1 MKEFS
6 INKGTLKS
14 SFFFQKKF
22 VIVSIFFMIIPF
34 FFVSEEMI
42 INNDFLFSF
51 SDLLLEYFNN
61 IQRASELASTRGL
74 EYKVKFIYT
83 YSIFLGIAIFF
94 MMLYFYGKA
103 YLCSWNI
110 LKNCS
115 KEYNIESIQKNK
127 VDRPLFM
134 FLYSIA
140 ITFILIEFY
149 YLGAFTNFIEDG
161 YKVSSLYKNSFT
173 VTILCTMGAGIGS
186 FISYLVCELIA
197 QIRKAVINFKE

>member
-1 MKEFS
+1 MKEYS

-14 SFFFQKKF
+14 GVFFQKKF
-22 VIVSIFFMIIPF
+22 VIVSIFFMLIPL

-42 INNDFLFSF
+42 ISNDFLFSF

-115 KEYNIESIQKNK
+115 KEYNINSIQKNK

-134 FLYSIA
+134 FLYSISF
-140 ITFILIEFY
+140 TFIGIEFY
-149 YLGAFTNFIEDG
+149 YLGSFTNFIQDG
-161 YKVSSLYKNSFT
+161 YRISFIYKNSFT
-173 VTILCTMGAGIGS
+173 VTTWCTIGTMLGS